1 MKITLENQRAAD
13 IIAHAVVLVVRIL
26 GGTTH
31 FFDIIYINLSIFYGS
46 GTEQRMAREIERKF
60 LVKSDAWKNGR
71 QGLYCRQGYLVTGE
85 EVTVRVRILDGEG
98 FLTIKGRT
106 EGIARDEFEYRI
118 PLEDAR
124 AMLRSM
130 SSGGIV
136 EKIRYHIEVNGFTWD
151 VDEFLGESSGLV
163 LAEVELEDEDQ
174 VPEFPD
180 WLGQE
185 VTGDVRYYNA
195 YLAGNPFSAWK
206 K

>member
-1 MKITLENQRAAD
+1 M
-13 IIAHAVVLVVRIL
+13 
-26 GGTTH
+26 
-31 FFDIIYINLSIFYGS
+31 
-46 GTEQRMAREIERKF
+46 EQGMAYEIERKF
-60 LVKSDAWKNGR
+60 LVKNDSWKNGR

-85 EVTVRVRILDGEG
+85 VVTVRVRILGGEG
-98 FLTIKGRT
+98 FLTVKGRT
-106 EGIARDEFEYRI
+106 EGITRDEFEYRI
-118 PLEDAR
+118 PLEDAS
-124 AMLRSM
+124 AMLGSM

-136 EKIRYHIEVNGFTWD
+136 EKIRYHIEVQGFTWD
-151 VDEFLGESSGLV
+151 VDEFLGENCGLV